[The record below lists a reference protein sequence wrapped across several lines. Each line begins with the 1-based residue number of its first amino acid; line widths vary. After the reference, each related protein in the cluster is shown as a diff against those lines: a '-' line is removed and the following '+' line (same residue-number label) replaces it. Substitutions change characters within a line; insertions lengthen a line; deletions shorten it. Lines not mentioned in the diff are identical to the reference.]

1 MKSPVRFLIMARDA
15 YIRSMTSCSV
25 GFITGGGSGGFGL
38 PAGNFQICE
47 EPSTTLPRSFTLNTS
62 TTTRERCRFVTRGGE
77 NRAAMRRPLDLR
89 RNYSCMVMGRI
100 DEEKACDE
108 FEQEGNGDF
117 TAPSGE
123 QTWKMR
129 RREEKRRK
137 LHEALLE
144 TLYPPSSPPSPSSS
158 PSSVGFDRELYN
170 KSQSIYSEDY
180 VKIDSSN
187 HEENGD
193 ESETKPSRAQRKRIR
208 KKMLKEEAA
217 RRRKVI
223 GPLLPTEMI
232 ETREDSDG
240 GEEAS
245 CVQPARL
252 NASEKEEKVRFEG
265 NDKTKRVKKRR
276 EAKKLAKES
285 SRIQPQKLLD

>member
-1 MKSPVRFLIMARDA
+1 
-15 YIRSMTSCSV
+15 
-25 GFITGGGSGGFGL
+25 
-38 PAGNFQICE
+38 
-47 EPSTTLPRSFTLNTS
+47 
-62 TTTRERCRFVTRGGE
+62 
-77 NRAAMRRPLDLR
+77 
-89 RNYSCMVMGRI
+89 
-100 DEEKACDE
+100 
-108 FEQEGNGDF
+108 
-117 TAPSGE
+117 
-123 QTWKMR
+123 MR

-158 PSSVGFDRELYN
+158 PSSVGFGDEPFDVTLIN
-170 KSQSIYSEDY
+170 PEDY